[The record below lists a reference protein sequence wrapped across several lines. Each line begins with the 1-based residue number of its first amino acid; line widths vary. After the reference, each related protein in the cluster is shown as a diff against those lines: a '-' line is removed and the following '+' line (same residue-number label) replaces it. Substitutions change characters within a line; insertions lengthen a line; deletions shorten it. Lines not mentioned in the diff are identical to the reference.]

1 MAATSQAHR
10 HHSIAIFFHLQPPPP
25 PPMEL
30 PLDKAAARSTPL
42 ALPAAGAAAAA
53 NQSPASLPL
62 GPPAA
67 ASAKPLIAAANP
79 PLLSVVAPA
88 AAAPK
93 SSSGAVEESK
103 EGVEESNKSN
113 VLTIGSIRST
123 LMRHEDTIIFG
134 LLERSQFCYN
144 PDTYDPNASRI
155 VGFNGSLV
163 EFMVKKTEKMHARM
177 GRYKS
182 PDEHPFFPENLL
194 EVVEPSVEYE
204 NVLHPAAA
212 NININKR
219 IWDVYFGDLLP
230 RLVKEGSDG
239 NCGSSA
245 CWDMLILQA
254 LSKRIHYGKYVAEA
268 KFQGAPDTYT
278 PAILNKDSDKLME
291 LLTFA
296 KVEDDVRARVMS
308 KAMTFGQVVSEDLEN
323 EIKLKIEPE
332 LAVELYDKWIMP
344 LTKEVQVQYLLKR
357 LD

>member
-1 MAATSQAHR
+1 
-10 HHSIAIFFHLQPPPP
+10 
-25 PPMEL
+25 MEL

-67 ASAKPLIAAANP
+67 ASAKPLVAAANP
-79 PLLSVVAPA
+79 PLLPVVAPA

-123 LMRHEDTIIFG
+123 LMKHEDTIIFG

-155 VGFNGSLV
+155 VRFNGSLV
-163 EFMVKKTEKMHARM
+163 EFMVKKTEKMHARGQNNVVTSFQM

-239 NCGSSA
+239 T
-245 CWDMLILQA
+245 LQEDS
-254 LSKRIHYGKYVAEA
+254 LW
-268 KFQGAPDTYT
+268 Q
-278 PAILNKDSDKLME
+278 DSDKLME

>member
-1 MAATSQAHR
+1 
-10 HHSIAIFFHLQPPPP
+10 
-25 PPMEL
+25 MEL
-30 PLDKAAARSTPL
+30 PMDKASPRSTPL
-42 ALPAAGAAAAA
+42 SLPAGAAPAVAH
-53 NQSPASLPL
+53 QTPASLPL

-67 ASAKPLIAAANP
+67 ASTKPLVASANP
-79 PLLSVVAPA
+79 PLLPVMAP

-103 EGVEESNKSN
+103 DAVEESNKSN
-113 VLTIGSIRST
+113 VLTIGSIRSA
-123 LMRHEDTIIFG
+123 LIKQEDTIIFG

-155 VGFNGSLV
+155 VGFNGSQI
-163 EFMVKKTEKMHARM
+163 EFMVQQTEKMHAMM

-194 EVVEPSVEYE
+194 EAVVPSVEYE

-219 IWDVYFGDLLP
+219 IWDVYFDDLLP
-230 RLVKEGSDG
+230 RLVMEGSDG

-254 LSKRIHYGKYVAEA
+254 LSKRIHYGKFVAEA
-268 KFQGAPDTYT
+268 KFQGSPDTYT
-278 PAILNKDSDKLME
+278 PAIINKDSDKLMD
-291 LLTFA
+291 LLTFT
-296 KVEDDVRARVMS
+296 KVEEDVRARVMS
-308 KAMTFGQVVSEDLEN
+308 KVMTFGQVVSPEADPAIET
-323 EIKLKIEPE
+323 KLKIEPE

>member
-1 MAATSQAHR
+1 
-10 HHSIAIFFHLQPPPP
+10 
-25 PPMEL
+25 MEL

-67 ASAKPLIAAANP
+67 ASAKPLVAAANP
-79 PLLSVVAPA
+79 PLLPVVAPA

-123 LMRHEDTIIFG
+123 LMKHEDTIIFG

-155 VGFNGSLV
+155 VRFNGSLV

-239 NCGSSA
+239 T
-245 CWDMLILQA
+245 LQEDS
-254 LSKRIHYGKYVAEA
+254 LW
-268 KFQGAPDTYT
+268 Q
-278 PAILNKDSDKLME
+278 DSDKLME